1 MIILKAFFQDNNRV
15 QRIKGLVLLNT
26 KLASFIHIKN
36 NKGDGELVT
45 MEMLHLEAVVT
56 RCSSKWVFVR
66 FQNFH
71 RKTPVLESLFN
82 KVPDPQTSNFI

>member
-15 QRIKGLVLLNT
+15 QGIKGLVLLNT
-26 KLASFIHIKN
+26 KLASFIHIRN

-56 RCSSKWVFVR
+56 RCSSK

-82 KVPDPQTSNFI
+82 KVPNPQTSNFI